1 MGAHVPGMKRAAPPR
16 LARILKERTAR
27 FRVRCQMSGPKCL
40 PDSPASI
47 HMPRDSCVT
56 LRMCVLLCF
65 PHAATARQ
73 DALHFWL
80 PTTPGNMRCLI
91 CCLLTLSAVAAAQQ
105 PLEPLVKFRV
115 LSCAFCRRFTCTC
128 IAAWV
133 CKVSR
138 TGKLKMVESVH
149 PQARACCP
157 RAFPIARQIVRRS
170 LRT

>member
-1 MGAHVPGMKRAAPPR
+1 MRFRRWNAIFACLHGPLHPMGAHVPGMKRAAPPR

-105 PLEPLVKFRV
+105 PLEPLVKFRAPFLRV
-115 LSCAFCRRFTCTC
+115 LPAVHMHLHRRLGLQGQSHRKTED
-128 IAAWV
+128 
-133 CKVSR
+133 
-138 TGKLKMVESVH
+138 G
-149 PQARACCP
+149 
-157 RAFPIARQIVRRS
+157 
-170 LRT
+170 